1 MSTGGGVHKAPE
13 RGEAATCD
21 VIQVFTKNNMQWNS
35 KPLPANAG
43 VLFQEACERHGIQ
56 LAFGHTSYLI
66 NLGAVEE
73 PTIERSIAALK
84 DEIERADLLGLPF
97 LVLHPG
103 GHMGEGEDKG
113 LQTIASRLDQVLSE
127 SPESR
132 VKIALEITAGQG
144 TQLGFSFGHLAALIE
159 MAEYSD
165 RLGVCLD
172 TAHMFAAGYDIR
184 TEESY
189 TSTMAEMEDT
199 IPLDRLLAWH
209 LNDSKADLGS
219 RVDRHQHIGK
229 GLIGVEAFRLLIND
243 VRFRDLPMILET
255 PKGKTHSEDIENLSL
270 LRSLLIEG

>member
-1 MSTGGGVHKAPE
+1 
-13 RGEAATCD
+13 
-21 VIQVFTKNNMQWNS
+21 
-35 KPLPANAG
+35 
-43 VLFQEACERHGIQ
+43 
-56 LAFGHTSYLI
+56 
-66 NLGAVEE
+66 
-73 PTIERSIAALK
+73 
-84 DEIERADLLGLPF
+84 
-97 LVLHPG
+97 
-103 GHMGEGEDKG
+103 MGEGEDKG